1 MTPYEKALQLKESFN
16 DALTTRDCAS
26 VCANEILEL
35 FLYDEKEPKMDRI
48 DTVLFWIEV
57 KKELKKL

>member
-16 DALTTRDCAS
+16 DALTTRDCAM
-26 VCANEILEL
+26 VCANEILEY
-35 FLYDEKEPKMDRI
+35 FLYDEIESKIDRI
-48 DTVLFWIEV
+48 DIVLFWIEV

>member
-1 MTPYEKALQLKESFN
+1 M
-16 DALTTRDCAS
+16 
-26 VCANEILEL
+26 VCANEMLEY
-35 FLYDEKEPKMDRI
+35 FLYDERESKMDRI

>member
-1 MTPYEKALQLKESFN
+1 MTPYEKARQLKESFN
-16 DALTTRDCAS
+16 DALTTRDCAM
-26 VCANEILEL
+26 VCVDEILEL

>member
-16 DALTTRDCAS
+16 DALTTRDCAM
-26 VCANEILEL
+26 VCANEMLEY
-35 FLYDEKEPKMDRI
+35 FLYDERESKMDRI
-48 DTVLFWIEV
+48 DTVLFWVEV